1 MLCYRTVA
9 SSLSEL
15 GETAMCTS
23 DNTDMTDVDMAS
35 IAENELCE
43 KFSVQGTSTRSS
55 GGIKKVV
62 CFFLVLNTYLFLL
75 YFLFISFKTLEN
87 FEFLKVLGKGTFG
100 KVILCREKATAKLYA
115 IKILKKEVIIQKDEV
130 AHTITESRVLQTTN
144 HPFLIVCFFQPIA
157 VALRL
162 CS

>member
-1 MLCYRTVA
+1 MCLFVFRTVA

-55 GGIKKVV
+55 GGVKKVV
-62 CFFLVLNTYLFLL
+62 SIIIHLFVCVWVYVHEIFF
-75 YFLFISFKTLEN
+75 
-87 FEFLKVLGKGTFG
+87 
-100 KVILCREKATAKLYA
+100 
-115 IKILKKEVIIQKDEV
+115 
-130 AHTITESRVLQTTN
+130 
-144 HPFLIVCFFQPIA
+144 FFQCY
-157 VALRL
+157 LRL
-162 CS
+162 WRILNF